1 MLSDV
6 VPLFFIIINF
16 ELTSF
21 RIVLV
26 ANFEHVWNGTLNYNM
41 RNSKVNFCLGC
52 YKCYDIFIN
61 VLKIQ
66 VSF

>member
-1 MLSDV
+1 MSSDV
-6 VPLFFIIINF
+6 VPLFFIIVNF

-21 RIVLV
+21 RIVLA

-52 YKCYDIFIN
+52 SNIFIN